1 MDIKLAEIA
10 AKSLHITIDQALEN
24 HKKID
29 DLDAYYFWQPMR
41 GGASI
46 IIDSNFEKLGATSSV
61 SFERHLKAFL
71 GGKRN

>member
-10 AKSLHITIDQALEN
+10 AKSLHITTDQALEN
-24 HKKID
+24 YKKID
-29 DLDAYYFWQPMR
+29 NMDAYYFWQPTR
-41 GGASI
+41 GGTSI
-46 IIDSNFEKLGATSSV
+46 IINSNYEKLGATSSV